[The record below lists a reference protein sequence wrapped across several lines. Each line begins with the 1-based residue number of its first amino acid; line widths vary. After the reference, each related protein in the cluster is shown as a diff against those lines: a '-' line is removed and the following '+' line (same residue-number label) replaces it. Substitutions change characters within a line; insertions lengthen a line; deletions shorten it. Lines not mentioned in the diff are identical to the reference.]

1 MPQVTPEQLRALEP
15 YIAGARPDD
24 RGELEIYCPTH
35 PDTRRSAS
43 VNVHKGCWYCHAGC
57 GGGSVRQLILAED
70 AWVPVDGRV
79 QEATVHAAV
88 PTRTANLPKHSD
100 VMHWHRRLRR
110 DPGLRR
116 WLYRKRGITDWT
128 VRKALVGWN
137 RDHYTIPVYSPGR
150 ALWNVRN
157 YDPGATGGRSKMWNT
172 RGMGKARL
180 YPIGMLERTK
190 LNDTVLLCEGE
201 WDTLLAL
208 QHGYL
213 AVTRTD
219 GAGKPWHDEWTWRFV
234 GLRVFLC
241 YDHDRAGHDSNDVA
255 GEALRG
261 AASEVRQCHLPFRY
275 KEKRG
280 NDLTDYLLAF
290 RPGARDEMLGQLL
303 ADSTP
308 KE

>member
-1 MPQVTPEQLRALEP
+1 MPPVTPEQLRALEP

-57 GGGSVRQLILAED
+57 GGGSVRQLILADD
-70 AWVPVDGRV
+70 AWVPADNRV
-79 QEATVHAAV
+79 QQATVHAAA
-88 PTRTANLPKHSD
+88 PTRAANLPKPSD
-100 VMHWHRRLRR
+100 VRHWHYRLRR
-110 DPGLRR
+110 DRALRR

-128 VRKALVGWN
+128 VRRAQLGWDG
-137 RDHYTIPVYSPGR
+137 RRYKIPVFSPGR
-150 ALWNVRN
+150 VLWNVRN
-157 YDPGATGGRSKMWNT
+157 YDPTATGGRSKIWNT

-180 YPIGMLERTK
+180 YPISVLERTR
-190 LNDTVLLCEGE
+190 LNDAVLLCEGE
-201 WDTLLAL
+201 FDTLLAL
-208 QHGYL
+208 QHGYM

-241 YDHDRAGHDSNDVA
+241 YDLDAAGDHSNAVA
-255 GEALRG
+255 AEALHG
-261 AASEVRQCHLPFRY
+261 AASEIWQCHLPFEYR
-275 KEKRG
+275 EKRG

-290 RPGARDEMLGQLL
+290 QPGARDEMLGALL
-303 ADSTP
+303 ADATR